1 MGKIWHNASRAR
13 GAMTATIQGSCLG
26 IHQGSLP
33 MGTCTGANCTR
44 GVTTIRTPRCIQSAS
59 NQDVNNLSMTWHVNV
74 NVSFVFSH
82 QFHVWTLPPQ
92 RRSWRSYLSVVAM
105 MHRSL
110 LMSLCVIF
118 VCHCP
123 CRSHICTGLALYL
136 EGFFSSVTLNDSFMS
151 HLSTQPLSILCSFL
165 TCS

>member
-59 NQDVNNLSMTWHVNV
+59 NQDVNNLSMTCQCVVRIFAHV
-74 NVSFVFSH
+74 SCLDAPTPKAKLAIILICGRHDAPKSSD
-82 QFHVWTLPPQ
+82 L
-92 RRSWRSYLSVVAM
+92 
-105 MHRSL
+105 
-110 LMSLCVIF
+110 SLCVIF

-136 EGFFSSVTLNDSFMS
+136 EGFFASVTLNDSFMS
-151 HLSTQPLSILCSFL
+151 HLSTKHPLFILNLLIDSV
-165 TCS
+165 